1 MPNKEQYYGSFQQ
14 IGRGVQKFALLK
26 NFGNQHKEQQ
36 HPNQGVVL
44 VQTVEKVQLIVN
56 DFRLYLVFG
65 GQYLLA
71 MIFLV
76 LLERFQQTVRL
87 GIIPAGN
94 RLLQRVEIVRHRIP
108 NEIGIE
114 RILELV
120 ASTTIINGRN
130 PFVVL
135 VV

>member
-1 MPNKEQYYGSFQQ
+1 MPNKEQDYGSFQQ
-14 IGRGVQKFALLK
+14 IGRGVQKFAFLK